1 MAYGQLL
8 TTNIIREIASLQNIS
23 AEWTQLC
30 EKCSRAGPFQRP
42 EWLLPWLEAFKP
54 QDLCVVELRRGRE
67 LVGLAP
73 MFAYHW
79 DACHILAPLGAG
91 ITDYLDWLILPEL
104 AREGIA
110 HILIALHEMNQNWE
124 RMDLPDLP
132 HSSALLEHSEIAFKC
147 TGQEICPAVLLCSES
162 GSDKRVIPTGQ
173 RKNLRTAR
181 NRIRKAG
188 GATVEIARLDTL
200 PEFLD
205 ALFRLHTTRWRAL
218 GMPGVLS
225 EVAIQKFHRRSA
237 PELLRAGIL
246 RLYGLR
252 FRGELIAVLHT
263 LWGRDSAFCYLHG
276 FDPAYAFFS
285 PGMQIIAALIED
297 AAAQGKTVVD
307 FLRGSEAYKYAWG
320 ARDTVTCSLQLSRRT
335 LVQELCQMR
344 AA

>member
-1 MAYGQLL
+1 MAYGQSL
-8 TTNIIREIASLQNIS
+8 TTNIIRDSGSLQDIS
-23 AEWTQLC
+23 AEWTQLW
-30 EKCSRAGPFQRP
+30 EKCPRAGPFQRP

-54 QDLCVVELRRGRE
+54 QHLCVVELRRGRE
-67 LVGLAP
+67 LVGLAA

-79 DACHILAPLGAG
+79 NGCHILAPLGAG

-104 AREGIA
+104 AKEGIA
-110 HILIALHEMNQNWE
+110 HILIALHDMDQAWE
-124 RMDLPDLP
+124 RIDLPDLP
-132 HSSALLEHSEIAFKC
+132 QSSVLLRHSQVAFER
-147 TGQEICPAVLLCSES
+147 TGQEICPAVLLASES
-162 GSDKRVIPTGQ
+162 GSEKRAIPPGQ

-188 GATVEIARLDTL
+188 GATVEVARLDTL

-205 ALFRLHTTRWRAL
+205 ALFRLHSTRWQAL

-225 EVAIQKFHRRSA
+225 EVAVQKFHRRSA

-252 FRGELIAVLHT
+252 FRGELVAVLHS
-263 LWGRDSAFCYLHG
+263 LWGRESAFCYLHG

-285 PGMQIIAALIED
+285 PGMQIIAALVED
-297 AAAQGKTVVD
+297 AAAQGKTTVD

-320 ARDTVTCSLQLSRRT
+320 ARDSVTSFLQLSRQT
-335 LVQELCQMR
+335 LMEELCQMR

>member
-1 MAYGQLL
+1 MACGPSL
-8 TTNIIREIASLQNIS
+8 TTNIIRDTRSLQKIS
-23 AEWTQLC
+23 AEWTQLW
-30 EKCSRAGPFQRP
+30 EKCSRAGSFQRP
-42 EWLLPWLEAFKP
+42 EWLLPWVEAFKP
-54 QDLCVVELRRGRE
+54 QDLCVVELRRDRE
-67 LVGLAP
+67 LVGLAA

-79 DACHILAPLGAG
+79 EGRHILAPLGAG

-104 AREGIA
+104 ARDGIA
-110 HILIALHEMNQNWE
+110 HILVALDDMDQNWE
-124 RMDLPDLP
+124 RIDLPDLP
-132 HSSALLEHSEIAFKC
+132 LSSALLKDSEFAFQHV
-147 TGQEICPAVLLCSES
+147 GQETCPAVHLSNGTGSE
-162 GSDKRVIPTGQ
+162 KRAIPRGQ

-188 GATVEIARLDTL
+188 GATVEIARLDNL

-205 ALFRLHTTRWRAL
+205 ALFRLHSTRWRTL

-225 EVAIQKFHRRSA
+225 EVAVQEFHQRSA

-263 LWGRDSAFCYLHG
+263 LWGRESAFCYLHG
-276 FDPAYAFFS
+276 FDPAYSFFS

-297 AAAQGKTVVD
+297 AAAQGKKTVD

-320 ARDTVTCSLQLSRRT
+320 ARDSVTSFLQLSRRT
-335 LVQELCQMR
+335 LSQELFQAR
-344 AA
+344 VA